1 MKFWKS
7 RVSVCHFSAF
17 LLLGLMLPAQRTS
30 AQTVESQSSKSD
42 IPHPS
47 GNIALTHRDP
57 AEDLNSLVADRT
69 VLQASKPFI
78 GEKDA
83 LPDFTRELLQVQ
95 WRPDDPM
102 DLYVVRPKG
111 VEKPPAVLYLYSYP
125 ADAERFLDDNF
136 CRRVTRDGFA
146 AIGFVSAL
154 TGNRYHNR
162 PMKEWFVSELQESLV
177 VSTHDVQM
185 ILDYLAT
192 RGDID
197 MDRIGMFGQG
207 SGGSIAVLAAAADA
221 RIKAIDLLGP
231 WGDWP
236 DWMAQSARIPDAER
250 GNYVKPEFLKRVA
263 PFDPLAWL
271 PKLQSRLIRIQYV
284 ADDVITPSICQK
296 QVEAAAPRPSAQV
309 VDYTDTK
316 ALLAASSQG
325 KLFDWIKAQIRQAPD
340 PRGAE

>member
-1 MKFWKS
+1 MKFWRS
-7 RVSVCHFSAF
+7 RVSVCHFSAL
-17 LLLGLMLPAQRTS
+17 LLLGLILQPQRTS
-30 AQTVESQSSKSD
+30 AQTVESQPPKLD
-42 IPHPS
+42 VPQPS
-47 GNIALTHRDP
+47 ENITLTHHDP

-69 VLQASKPFI
+69 VLRAAKPFL
-78 GEKDA
+78 GEKDD
-83 LPDFTRELLQVQ
+83 LPDFTRELMQVQ
-95 WRPDDPM
+95 WRPEDPM
-102 DLYVVRPKG
+102 DLYIVLPKG
-111 VEKPPAVLYLYSYP
+111 VAKPPGILYLYSYP
-125 ADAERFLDDNF
+125 ADANRFLEDNF

-146 AIGFVSAL
+146 AIGFTSAL
-154 TGNRYHNR
+154 TGHRYRNR
-162 PMKEWFVSELQESLV
+162 PMKEWFVSELPESLV

-236 DWMAQSARIPDAER
+236 DWMAQSARVPYAER
-250 GNYVKPEFLKRVA
+250 ENYLKPEFLKQVA

-271 PKLQSRLIRIQYV
+271 PKLQSRPIRIQYV
-284 ADDVITPSICQK
+284 ADDVITPKICQK
-296 QVEAAAPRPSAQV
+296 QIEAAAPRPSAQV

>member
-7 RVSVCHFSAF
+7 RVSVCRFSAL
-17 LLLGLMLPAQRTS
+17 LLLGLILQAQATF
-30 AQTVESQSSKSD
+30 AQSVESQPPKSD
-42 IPHPS
+42 VLHRL
-47 GNIALTHRDP
+47 GNITLTHRDP

-69 VLQASKPFI
+69 VLRAAEPFI
-78 GEKDA
+78 GEKDD

-102 DLYVVRPKG
+102 DLYVVRAKG
-111 VEKPPAVLYLYSYP
+111 VKKPPAVLYLYSYP

-236 DWMAQSARIPDAER
+236 DWMAQSARIPGAER
-250 GNYVKPEFLKRVA
+250 ENYVKPEFLKRVA

-284 ADDVITPSICQK
+284 AADVITPRICQK
-296 QVEAAAPRPSAQV
+296 QIEAAAPRPSAQV